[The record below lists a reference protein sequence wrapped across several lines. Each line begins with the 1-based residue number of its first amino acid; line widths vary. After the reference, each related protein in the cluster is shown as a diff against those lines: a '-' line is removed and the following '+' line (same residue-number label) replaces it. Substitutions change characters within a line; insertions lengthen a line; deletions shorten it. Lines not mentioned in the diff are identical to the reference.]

1 MGDLSYL
8 QLTLIAAIFVWSGFV
23 RSGLG
28 FGGAVL
34 SLPFLLMVDNQPLVY
49 LPLISVHL
57 LVFASLAVWQNQRKI
72 NQSGDTTNGKKLST
86 VDWRYLKVA
95 LAIMIIPKLIGVFGL
110 IVLPNTLLSAII
122 FIIVALYSLT
132 YIFNRPFKS
141 NNRWLDALFLML
153 GGYISGTSLI
163 GAPLIIAVFA
173 NHVAKHQLR
182 DTMFVLWF
190 ILVSIKM
197 AAFIAVGI
205 DLQLIHHLWL
215 LPCAGLGHIIGT
227 RLHERLVAAETPIF
241 FRVLGSALLIISL
254 IGLYQG
260 VINPDAA
267 SQGPSNQAPSHHSE
281 LNQEALSQEALAQ

>member
-1 MGDLSYL
+1 MNDLSLL
-8 QLTLIAAIFVWSGFV
+8 QLTLIAIIFVWSGFV

-34 SLPFLLMVDNQPLVY
+34 SLPFLLMVSNQPVVY

-57 LVFASLAVWQNQRKI
+57 LVFSSITVWQSQRK
-72 NQSGDTTNGKKLST
+72 QASGARVST
-86 VDWRYLKVA
+86 VDWRYLKKS
-95 LAIMIIPKLIGVFGL
+95 LSIMIVPKLIGVFGL
-110 IVLPNTLLSAII
+110 IVLPNTLMSAII
-122 FIIVALYSLT
+122 FTIVACYSLT

-141 NNRWLDALFLML
+141 NNPWIDGVFLML

-163 GAPLIIAVFA
+163 GAPLIMAVFA

-182 DTMFVLWF
+182 DTIFVLWF

-197 AAFIAVGI
+197 VAFVLADI

-215 LPCAGLGHIIGT
+215 LPCAALGHVIGT
-227 RLHERLVAAETPIF
+227 RLHKRLLEAETPVF
-241 FRVLGSALLIISL
+241 FRVLGSALLVISL

-260 VINPDAA
+260 LT
-267 SQGPSNQAPSHHSE
+267 SS
-281 LNQEALSQEALAQ
+281 

>member
-1 MGDLSYL
+1 MSDLTFI
-8 QLTLIAAIFVWSGFV
+8 QLALIAIIFVWSGFV

-34 SLPFLLMVDNQPLVY
+34 SLPFLLMVDNQPQVY

-57 LVFASLAVWQNQRKI
+57 LVFSSWTVWQSQRKVRLSRASASDE
-72 NQSGDTTNGKKLST
+72 NNGT
-86 VDWRYLKVA
+86 VDWGYLKTA
-95 LAIMIIPKLIGVFGL
+95 LGIMIVPKLIGVFGL
-110 IVLPNTLLSAII
+110 IVLPNTLMSAII
-122 FIIVALYSLT
+122 FSIVAFYSLT

-141 NNRWLDALFLML
+141 NNRWLDAIFLIL

-197 AAFIAVGI
+197 VAFIAVGI

-215 LPCAGLGHIIGT
+215 LPCATLGHIIGT
-227 RLHERLVAAETPIF
+227 RLHEKLLLAETPVF

-260 VINPDAA
+260 LMQP
-267 SQGPSNQAPSHHSE
+267 
-281 LNQEALSQEALAQ
+281 

>member
-1 MGDLSYL
+1 MSDLSYL
-8 QLTLIAAIFVWSGFV
+8 QLVLIAIIFVWSGFV

-34 SLPFLLMVDNQPLVY
+34 SLPFLLMVDNQPQVY
-49 LPLISVHL
+49 LPIISVHL
-57 LVFASLAVWQNQRKI
+57 LVFSSLTVWLSQRKQNQQKRSQSLTDQ
-72 NQSGDTTNGKKLST
+72 NQKPVST
-86 VDWRYLKVA
+86 VDWGYLKTA
-95 LAIMIIPKLIGVFGL
+95 LTIMIIPKLIGVFGL
-110 IVLPNTLLSAII
+110 IVLPNTLMSAII
-122 FIIVALYSLT
+122 FSIVAFYSLT

-141 NNRWLDALFLML
+141 NSRWLDALFLML

-197 AAFIAVGI
+197 FAFIAVGI

-227 RLHERLVAAETPIF
+227 RLHERLLQAETPVF
-241 FRVLGSALLIISL
+241 FRVLGSALLVISL

-260 VINPDAA
+260 V
-267 SQGPSNQAPSHHSE
+267 
-281 LNQEALSQEALAQ
+281 LAK